1 MLAIALLTALWW
13 AGSTASGFRWLA
25 HTASSMSGGKL
36 MIEGASGHLAAPLGI
51 RKLVIT
57 TKTQRITLNGV
68 KLEWQPGAL
77 WQRQLNVDLLAAQRI
92 QIEVLKPDPTPPTM
106 PDTLRFPVDIQ
117 VAVLDVAELLVIER
131 GATLRF
137 RQLRGR
143 VEDNGERYR
152 FVAAFTTPWAEG
164 DGALDLHKDAPF
176 KLQGRMA
183 ARTGQAPLPV
193 LATLDLNGQLDAI
206 AFTLNARAD
215 ASQADNMM
223 FMATGE
229 VTPFAAIR
237 LPRLVLA
244 GQGVDPRQF
253 AADAPQA
260 DLAFSGVFE
269 GQPGERLLGT
279 FSLVNQQA
287 GRLDQQRVPLASF
300 AGAVV
305 GDSANADFSALR
317 IDLGAAGQLTGEGQW
332 RKGHFSITLNSPQL
346 NLAGIHRDLHPT
358 RIRTG
363 LKLTGDASQQK
374 LVMTAAESWGES
386 RFVLNLAERVLQL
399 QEAVF
404 TGQVGKLSAAGSL
417 SLDDSRAFSAT
428 FDATEINPARLGDFP
443 RARLNA
449 KGEVKGALLPA
460 LQLQTRFVLP
470 PGELEGRPV
479 KGQGW
484 LNYADRRL
492 SDADVDVEI
501 AGNRAQLKGSYGRA
515 GDRLSWDIQAPALA
529 RLNLGLAG
537 RLNSTG
543 SASGEPTQ
551 PQIEGSIDASG
562 LRLPGEVA
570 VAALNLQL
578 ELQAAE
584 NGAFN
589 GQLDA
594 RGLQVAGRRIQTL
607 RARVQGRRNA
617 HTLALDASLP
627 DRQVTLALAGGL
639 GADQVCPQGVGRGCK
654 GAEAP
659 TTTLWRGQLTRADV
673 QGKWPVHLSEP
684 AALILGRDQQQVSH
698 LSLTLAGGTISGA
711 QLSRVQ
717 SGQQGAQLS
726 TRGTLSNLPLAP
738 LLDLLEKAPPL
749 STDLRVNGD
758 WNLRMG
764 NTLDGQW
771 RLVRQSGDI
780 KLIDP
785 ALNLGLT
792 TVALEVKT
800 EASRVFAQFNV
811 ATREA
816 GSARGDA
823 RATLVREGAG
833 FILPRSAP
841 LTWHV
846 AINVPDLRLV
856 KALLPVG
863 VRTDARLVA
872 QLTGSGSLAA
882 PRIEGQ
888 IEASNIRFVMA
899 EAGVSIVD
907 GNVKLALAD
916 DRVRVVQGEL
926 KGQGQNGTGGRI
938 VLSGEAQLKNPQAG
952 LTLTFEQF
960 AATNRSDRRV
970 IVSGSTQLNWDR
982 QRLQLTGELT
992 ADRARLEMPAASRP
1006 GLSSDVVIVGRPP
1019 REKPMA
1025 QRYPL
1030 ALDLTLNLG
1039 KDFLFKGAGLDARLG
1054 GALRV
1059 YSANQ
1064 TLRGEGQIRVEE
1076 GRYAAYAQTL
1086 DIERGVLRFAGPID
1100 NPALDVLA
1108 VRKNPTVKAG
1118 VKVSGTV
1125 QRPVVKLYSDP
1136 ALPDTEKLSWL
1147 VLGHGLDNAGQQEFV
1162 LMQVAAAALLNQADS
1177 VSFQSKLADTLG
1189 IDSFDVRSGGGTD
1202 LTSAVVSVGKR
1213 LSSRATLSY
1222 EQSLDGLS
1230 QVVKVLYQLTPH
1242 IRLEAQAGQQSS
1254 FDAFY
1259 SREYD

>member
-1 MLAIALLTALWW
+1 MKRAAWGLGIVLTLIVALLAAVWW
-13 AGSTASGFRWLA
+13 ASSTTSGFRWLA

-36 MIEGASGHLAAPLGI
+36 TIEGPSGHLAAPLGI
-51 RKLVIT
+51 QKLVVT
-57 TKTQRITLNGV
+57 TETQRITLSGV

-77 WQRQLNVDLLAAQRI
+77 WQRQLKVDLLAAQRI
-92 QIEVLKPDPTPPTM
+92 QIDVLKKDPTPPTM
-106 PDTLRFPVDIQ
+106 PDTLRFPLDIQ
-117 VAVLDVAELLVIER
+117 VAVLDVAELEVIER
-131 GATLRF
+131 GSALRF
-137 RQLRGR
+137 KRLRGR
-143 VEDNGERYR
+143 VDDNGDRYSI
-152 FVAAFTTPWAEG
+152 VAALVTPWAEV
-164 DGALDLHKDAPF
+164 DGTLGLHKDAPF
-176 KLQGRMA
+176 KLQGRIA
-183 ARTGQAPLPV
+183 AHTDQAPLPV
-193 LATLDLNGQLDAI
+193 RATLDLNGQMDAL
-206 AFTLNARAD
+206 AFILNARAD
-215 ASQADNMM
+215 TPQPDNMM
-223 FMATGE
+223 LMATGE

-244 GQGVDPRQF
+244 GQGIDPRQF

-287 GRLDQQRVPLASF
+287 GRLDQQRIPLASF
-300 AGAVV
+300 AGAVM
-305 GDSANADFSALR
+305 GDSANADFSALV

-332 RKGHFSITLNSPQL
+332 RAGRFSVTLNSPQL
-346 NLAGIHRDLHPT
+346 NLAGIHRDLHAT

-363 LKLTGDASQQK
+363 LELTGDAAQQR
-374 LVMTAAESWGES
+374 LVTTVAESWGEG
-386 RFVLNLAERVLQL
+386 RFVLSLAERVLQL

-404 TGQVGKLSAAGSL
+404 TGQVGKLSASGSL
-417 SLDDSRAFSAT
+417 ALDDDRAFSAT
-428 FDATEINPARLGDFP
+428 FDASQINPARLGDFP

-460 LQLQTRFVLP
+460 LRVQTQFTLP
-470 PGELEGRPV
+470 PGELDGRPV
-479 KGQGW
+479 KGQGR

-492 SDADVDVEI
+492 SGADVDVEI
-501 AGNRAQLKGSYGRA
+501 AGNRAQLKGSYGRV
-515 GDRLSWDIQAPALA
+515 GDRLSWAIQAPALA

-570 VAALNLQL
+570 VEALNLQL
-578 ELQAAE
+578 KLQAADS
-584 NGAFN
+584 GAFN

-594 RGLQVAGRRIQTL
+594 RGIQAAGQRIQTM

-627 DRQVTLALAGGL
+627 DWQVAIALAGGL
-639 GADQVCPQGVGRGCK
+639 GTDQV
-654 GAEAP
+654 
-659 TTTLWRGQLTRADV
+659 WRGQLTRADV
-673 QGKWPVHLSEP
+673 QGAWPVHLTEP
-684 AALILGRDQQQVSH
+684 AALVLGRDQQQVSN
-698 LSLTLAGGTISGA
+698 LSLTLAGGKISGV
-711 QLSRVQ
+711 QLTRVQ
-717 SGQQGAQLS
+717 SGQQGLQLS

-738 LLDLLEKAPPL
+738 LLGLLEEAPPL
-749 STDLRVNGD
+749 STDLRINGD

-764 NTLDGQW
+764 NTLDGQL
-771 RLVRQSGDI
+771 RLARQSGDV
-780 KLIDP
+780 KLTDP
-785 ALNLGLT
+785 VLNLGLT
-792 TVALEVKT
+792 TLALEVKA
-800 EASRVFAQFNV
+800 EASVVSAQFNV

-823 RATLVREGAG
+823 RATLVRDGAG
-833 FILPRSAP
+833 FTLPRSAP
-841 LTWHV
+841 LAWN
-846 AINVPDLRLV
+846 AALNVPDLRLV

-863 VRTDARLVA
+863 VRADARLVA

-888 IEASNIRFVMA
+888 VEASKIRFVMA
-899 EAGVSIVD
+899 EEGVSIVD
-907 GNVKLALAD
+907 GTVKLALAD
-916 DRVRVVQGEL
+916 DKVRVVQGEL

-970 IVSGSTQLNWDR
+970 IVSGSTQLNLDR

-1019 REKPMA
+1019 REKPAA

-1054 GALRV
+1054 GKLRV
-1059 YSANQ
+1059 YTANQ
-1064 TLRGEGQIRVEE
+1064 TLRGEGQIQVEE

-1100 NPALDVLA
+1100 NPGLDVLA

-1118 VKVSGTV
+1118 VQVSGTV

-1147 VLGHGLDNAGQQEFV
+1147 VLGHGLDSAGQQEFV
-1162 LMQVAAAALLNQADS
+1162 LMQVAAAALLSQADS

-1202 LTSAVVSVGKR
+1202 LTSTVVSVGKR

-1230 QVVKVLYQLTPH
+1230 QVVKVLYQLTPR